1 MSFEVKLKLSADDG
15 AKASNM
21 NIIGCDYSA
30 AKAQPNATWLASG
43 NLSSEGLARGQ
54 LNIYR
59 LEKIG
64 SDKLLEYL
72 LSLTGAGSTGT
83 SPRGDGPKGNCPK
96 GNCPRGAATGDFAPA
111 PQTNG
116 AWLIGLDFPFSLP
129 RPFIEILL
137 KTDRVLSS
145 GPHPGSS
152 SYFKAG
158 SSANFSA
165 SIAAV
170 PWVEVAEQV
179 SRVTYNEL
187 VALVQAAKPI
197 MGGEVKRQADNST
210 DPKAQSPLHQINP
223 GMLKMTWQGMQLLLA
238 LHQQGFSILPFTKG
252 TGLNNSSA
260 ADVIE
265 VYPAAVLKARGLP
278 WRKYK
283 GKDQE
288 AKQLRQF
295 ILSNLTD
302 HSDKLRTV
310 NRINSSQVKL
320 ELAPHLEQIALGS
333 DDALDAVIAAVGAA
347 NACLNPTQTAP
358 PSHILPHTIALEG
371 WIYVPY
377 PKTVQATT

>member
-43 NLSSEGLARGQ
+43 NLSSEGLACGQ
-54 LNIYR
+54 LNIDR

-72 LSLTGAGSTGT
+72 LSLTGASGSGSGRRGD
-83 SPRGDGPKGNCPK
+83 SPRGAGP
-96 GNCPRGAATGDFAPA
+96 GDSAPERR
-111 PQTNG
+111 TND

-129 RPFIEILL
+129 RQFIEILL
-137 KTDRVLSS
+137 KTNRVLN
-145 GPHPGSS
+145 
-152 SYFKAG
+152 AG
-158 SSANFSA
+158 SSANFIA
-165 SIAAV
+165 SNAAV
-170 PWVEVAEQV
+170 PWVEVAEQI
-179 SRVTYNEL
+179 SQLTYNEL

-252 TGLNNSSA
+252 TGLNNPSA

-320 ELAPHLEQIALGS
+320 ELAPHLEQIALDS

-347 NACLNPTQTAP
+347 NACLNPSQTAP

>member
-1 MSFEVKLKLSADDG
+1 MSADDG

-43 NLSSEGLARGQ
+43 NLSSEGLACGQ
-54 LNIYR
+54 LNIDC

-72 LSLTGAGSTGT
+72 LSLTGAGSTGANST
-83 SPRGDGPKGNCPK
+83 GAGSRAASS
-96 GNCPRGAATGDFAPA
+96 RGASSRGAGPGDFAPA

-137 KTDRVLSS
+137 KTDRALNS
-145 GPHPGSS
+145 
-152 SYFKAG
+152 G

-170 PWVEVAEQV
+170 PWVEVAEQI
-179 SRVTYNEL
+179 SRLPYNEL

-197 MGGEVKRQADNST
+197 MGGEVKRQTDNST
-210 DPKAQSPLHQINP
+210 EPKAQSPLHQINP
-223 GMLKMTWQGMQLLLA
+223 GMLKMTWQGMRLLLA

-252 TGLNNSSA
+252 TGLNNPSA

-302 HSDKLRTV
+302 HAGKLRTV
-310 NRINSSQVKL
+310 NRINSDQVKL
-320 ELAPHLEQIALGS
+320 ELAPHLEHIALDS

-347 NACLNPTQTAP
+347 NACLNPSQTAP

-371 WIYVPY
+371 WIYVPH